1 MSNFVGSESGLAYVT
16 FPNLKVVDLAVAT
29 RRLFLNL
36 KLLTPHLHRT
46 ADRCAALLLLVK
58 KGKTRGCNRLSNY
71 RDPGTY
77 SKRSPGMIQPCIESS
92 NRVFVVTHPASVNGQ
107 CCLRGTLMS
116 PCYDVLPAFPCGQI
130 DFQAR
135 YMKGHWKYSEPCKN
149 NILIGPNAERS

>member
-1 MSNFVGSESGLAYVT
+1 MASLEIDSVSRRFYDIFLRPPIFNFVCSESGLAYVT

-92 NRVFVVTHPASVNGQ
+92 N
-107 CCLRGTLMS
+107 
-116 PCYDVLPAFPCGQI
+116 
-130 DFQAR
+130 
-135 YMKGHWKYSEPCKN
+135 
-149 NILIGPNAERS
+149 